1 MAIATTGLMKQQLM
15 RQPTDITPQTGMD
28 GGVTRASMAGD
39 LMKAMNDL
47 DFKQLMQQY
56 TAMSGQASAR
66 PLTNEFMKE
75 ERSALGGDIM
85 FGQGRTPVFN
95 PNEMPNLQN
104 TYSNMPVIP
113 DNFNNAPGIKDEER
127 ENMGLMK
134 PQPMGA

>member
-39 LMKAMNDL
+39 LIRAMNDL

-56 TAMSGQASAR
+56 AAMSGQASAR
-66 PLTNEFMKE
+66 PLTNELMKE
-75 ERSALGGDIM
+75 ERSALGGDVM

-113 DNFNNAPGIKDEER
+113 DNFNNAPGIKDKER

-134 PQPMGA
+134 PQPMGV

>member
-1 MAIATTGLMKQQLM
+1 MAISTTGLMKQQLM
-15 RQPTDITPQTGMD
+15 RQPTDITPQTSMD

-85 FGQGRTPVFN
+85 FGEGRTPVFN
-95 PNEMPNLQN
+95 PN

-134 PQPMGA
+134 PKPIGA

>member
-75 ERSALGGDIM
+75 ERSALGGDVM
-85 FGQGRTPVFN
+85 FGEGRTPVFN

>member
-1 MAIATTGLMKQQLM
+1 MAIETTGLMKQQLM

-66 PLTNEFMKE
+66 PLTDQLMKE
-75 ERSALGGDIM
+75 ERSNLGGDIM
-85 FGQGRTPVFN
+85 FGTPVIN
-95 PNEMPNLQN
+95 PNQMPNLQN
-104 TYSNMPVIP
+104 SYSNMPVVP

-134 PQPMGA
+134 PQPMGV

>member
-1 MAIATTGLMKQQLM
+1 MGIQTTGLMRQQLM

-39 LMKAMNDL
+39 LATAMTDV

-56 TAMSGQASAR
+56 SAISGQASAR

-85 FGQGRTPVFN
+85 FGEGRTPVFN
-95 PNEMPNLQN
+95 PNI
-104 TYSNMPVIP
+104 YSNMPVVT

-134 PQPMGA
+134 PKPIGA

>member
-1 MAIATTGLMKQQLM
+1 MGIQTTGLMRQQLM

-39 LMKAMNDL
+39 LATAMTDV

-56 TAMSGQASAR
+56 SAISGQASAR

-85 FGQGRTPVFN
+85 FGEGRTPVFN
-95 PNEMPNLQN
+95 PN
-104 TYSNMPVIP
+104 TYSNMPVVT

-134 PQPMGA
+134 PKPIGA

>member
-1 MAIATTGLMKQQLM
+1 MAITTTGLMKQQLM

-39 LMKAMNDL
+39 LIKAMNDL

>member
-1 MAIATTGLMKQQLM
+1 MAISTTGLMKQQLM

-75 ERSALGGDIM
+75 ERSALGGDVM
-85 FGQGRTPVFN
+85 FGEGRTPVFN

>member
-15 RQPTDITPQTGMD
+15 REPTDITPQTSMD

-39 LMKAMNDL
+39 LMKVMNDL

-75 ERSALGGDIM
+75 ERSALGGDVM
-85 FGQGRTPVFN
+85 FGEGRTPVFN

>member
-1 MAIATTGLMKQQLM
+1 MAISTTGLMKQQLM
-15 RQPTDITPQTGMD
+15 RQPTDITPQTSMD

-85 FGQGRTPVFN
+85 FGEGRTPVFN
-95 PNEMPNLQN
+95 PN

>member
-1 MAIATTGLMKQQLM
+1 MAITTTGLMKQQLM
-15 RQPTDITPQTGMD
+15 RQPTDITPQTNMD

-56 TAMSGQASAR
+56 TAMSGQASAK

-85 FGQGRTPVFN
+85 FGEGRTPVFN
-95 PNEMPNLQN
+95 PN
-104 TYSNMPVIP
+104 TYSNMPVVT

>member
-15 RQPTDITPQTGMD
+15 RQPTDITPQTSMD

-75 ERSALGGDIM
+75 ERSALGGDVM
-85 FGQGRTPVFN
+85 FGEGRTPVFN

>member
-1 MAIATTGLMKQQLM
+1 MAIETTGLMKQQLM
-15 RQPTDITPQTGMD
+15 RQPTDITPQTSMD

-66 PLTNEFMKE
+66 PLTDQLMKE
-75 ERSALGGDIM
+75 ERSNLGGDIM
-85 FGQGRTPVFN
+85 FGEPRTPVIN
-95 PNEMPNLQN
+95 PNQMPNLQN
-104 TYSNMPVIP
+104 SYSNMPVVP

-134 PQPMGA
+134 PQPMGV

>member
-39 LMKAMNDL
+39 LIRAMNDL

-75 ERSALGGDIM
+75 ERSALGGDVM
-85 FGQGRTPVFN
+85 FGEGRTPVFN

>member
-1 MAIATTGLMKQQLM
+1 
-15 RQPTDITPQTGMD
+15 
-28 GGVTRASMAGD
+28 
-39 LMKAMNDL
+39 MNDL

-66 PLTNEFMKE
+66 PLTDKFMKE
-75 ERSALGGDIM
+75 ERSALGGDVM
-85 FGQGRTPVFN
+85 FGQGRTPVLN

-113 DNFNNAPGIKDEER
+113 DNFSNAPGIKDEER

-134 PQPMGA
+134 PQPMGV